1 MAWLPVYGH
10 ASQNLGQNVINS
22 SAEFIFVG
30 LYDVTYH
37 AFEVR
42 VDDMYHGR
50 GGAVVVGVSAACEA
64 ERA

>member
-1 MAWLPVYGH
+1 
-10 ASQNLGQNVINS
+10 
-22 SAEFIFVG
+22 

-42 VDDMYHGR
+42 IDDMYHGR
-50 GGAVVVGVSAACEA
+50 GGAVAVGVSAARQV